1 VNVKHNPV
9 QKGGGREGRVRW
21 TIIKFEE
28 KTSATAY
35 RHPQSL
41 FRERGKETP
50 PPPAKAGVRKN
61 NYSYGNNPKKDQEGR
76 KKGEDGGR
84 LRITSKRNEFSL
96 FLHHYHSFFVSRQ
109 ANCLSRSPACL
120 RGRKDIIGGGK
131 GNSVVTR
138 GQSKKRAGTKLR
150 TMGEKENKR

>member
-1 VNVKHNPV
+1 MDHNKIRRKNLCYSLQAPTKFV
-9 QKGGGREGRVRW
+9 SRKGG
-21 TIIKFEE
+21 T
-28 KTSATAY
+28 
-35 RHPQSL
+35 
-41 FRERGKETP
+41 
-50 PPPAKAGVRKN
+50 PPAKAGVRKN

-76 KKGEDGGR
+76 KEGYGSQASETNF
-84 LRITSKRNEFSL
+84 LCFCIIITP
-96 FLHHYHSFFVSRQ
+96 FFVSRQ

-120 RGRKDIIGGGK
+120 RDRKDIIGGGK

>member
-1 VNVKHNPV
+1 M
-9 QKGGGREGRVRW
+9 RW

-28 KTSATAY
+28 KTSATAS

-41 FRERGKETP
+41 FRERGEP
-50 PPPAKAGVRKN
+50 PPSEGGSKKKQLRLRQQ
-61 NYSYGNNPKKDQEGR
+61 PKKRSGRKEGR
-76 KKGEDGGR
+76 KARREEGYGSQASETNF
-84 LRITSKRNEFSL
+84 LCFCIIITP
-96 FLHHYHSFFVSRQ
+96 FFVSRQ